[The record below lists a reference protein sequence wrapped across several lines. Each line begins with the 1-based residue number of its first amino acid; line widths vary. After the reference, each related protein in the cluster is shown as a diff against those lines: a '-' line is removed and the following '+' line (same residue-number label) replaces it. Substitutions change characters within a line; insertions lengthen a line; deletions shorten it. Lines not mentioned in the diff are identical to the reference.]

1 MRTSKGFQALV
12 GPILAFAALQAAHAD
27 TYMYTFDTLVHGTT
41 TTTPPWGSLSFT
53 ELDATTVQLQLT
65 LAPASSPV
73 IDLPIT
79 AYDKLFF
86 FNYGANPGNQNNLN
100 QLGFSWV
107 SGNQVSNPQASNINT
122 NVNGSQLDG
131 DGYFDIRFT
140 FANNVF
146 NPGETSTYNITRAG
160 GLLASDFNFRSSAEP
175 TSTDPFGTG
184 FFSGLE
190 FRNATANG
198 TGNTIT
204 VGATSGSIIVSA
216 VPEPE
221 SCAMLFAGL
230 GLLGFIAR
238 RRKHLSART
247 FRL

>member
-1 MRTSKGFQALV
+1 LAGA
-12 GPILAFAALQAAHAD
+12 ILAIAVLQAAHAD
-27 TYMYTFDTLVHGTT
+27 TYTYTFDTLVHGTT
-41 TTTPPWGSLSFT
+41 TTTPPWGSLTLT
-53 ELDATTVQLQLT
+53 ELDTTTVQLQLT

-86 FNYGANPGNQNNLN
+86 FNYGTNPGNQSNLN

-107 SGNQVSNPQASNINT
+107 SGNEVASPQASNINT
-122 NVNGSQLDG
+122 SVNGSQLDG
-131 DGYFDIRFT
+131 DGYFDVRFT
-140 FANNVF
+140 FANNLF
-146 NPGETSTYNITRAG
+146 NPGETSIYNITRAG
-160 GLLASDFNFRSSAEP
+160 GLLASEFNFRSSAEP
-175 TSTDPFGTG
+175 TSTDSFGTG
-184 FFSGLE
+184 FFAGLE

-204 VGATSGSIIVSA
+204 VGAGSGSVFVSA

-230 GLLGFIAR
+230 GLLGLIAR
-238 RRKHLSART
+238 RRKQHLTARIS
-247 FRL
+247 RR